1 MKKCLLSILAGA
13 LLIVSCQNYDDQFDD
28 LNSQITALASQVA
41 GLSKVQS
48 DLTALQGTVSSLQGN
63 IASSVDTALA
73 SGLAGINAAV
83 DNLQSQ
89 IDGIA
94 SSEEVAAIQSD
105 VTAAQ
110 ADLTELLN
118 NSNVFTGDLTVT
130 TASQL
135 NAALAYGTKIA
146 IVNGN
151 VDFQVDA
158 SMNIDSVQ
166 KVINR
171 LGTVV
176 KDFSY
181 VAGASSVSPVT
192 FDNITGVTSLT
203 VKQGGDYSFKGLES
217 ATNVHLNDGFKSKV
231 KIIHFGAL
239 KTVTKFNTVTST
251 GTDDHAILFPK
262 VTELHLTSLTRYSG
276 TTAANPL
283 KLHIDEGNASAPTVI
298 AMGALEDKDASG
310 KQSNLYL
317 SIEGPNSA
325 AISKIT
331 DGKVTFRNVIDA
343 SINGTAADIVVSD
356 GVQTFASD
364 GVVSIDVSN
373 AKDLTTLDITGIVNP
388 DTAAASQEA
397 GLPNL
402 TFTSTNGADLETVKL
417 RGKINTLSI
426 DGAGS
431 LVSVDIDG
439 ADIANN
445 VTLSNNTD
453 LTSVVMSS
461 STKLPGVTFNTNA
474 DLETING
481 NATFRAAAG
490 GTKIDGSYVITSNTS
505 LGKVILSS
513 AGLET
518 LTITGN
524 DDLTTI
530 ESTLTTVGASAAPA
544 VNIYGNDFTASAVVD
559 TVEAVGVDGTAAD
572 GDGKAGNEGSMT
584 TTSGMEGMKTYLGNV
599 GGAAKGTAAVYW
611 DTVEAFT
618 NEAGT
623 ETADIIYAAGTIATN
638 KELWILK
645 KEADNA
651 VAGIGSVA
659 GQKAWLVVTASLA
672 SGFSITKGSTVITV
686 DNAGVLDATDTMD
699 SNPVLAR
706 AAILRDAAKTR
717 ATAVGLTLDA
727 HLGGNPAGTVTF
739 NATNASATG
748 ESTSAVWVGNTV
760 ANATLTTLDYVSLTV
775 DGITVTATTDQ
786 TQAAGAASANAIA
799 AALATAWN
807 AAYKSGAASAAYTTV
822 STMTAASN
830 VITMIAER
838 GSGRRAHNTAIS
850 VGVTQGSATAGT
862 PTLNWTIGAT
872 RSLDD
877 NKMLGND
884 IIVTLTSADKGTILD
899 KTVNTGVST
908 GYWKRNSGVG
918 SAPLTST
925 LNTVVKANTE
935 TATNV
940 YPTEARGDVILA
952 EDGTSGSAS
961 SAVNH
966 TKVHWL
972 SS

>member
-283 KLHIDEGNASAPTVI
+283 KLHIDEGNAAAPTVI

-317 SIEGPNSA
+317 SIEGPNTV

-356 GVQTFASD
+356 GVQKFASD

-388 DTAAASQEA
+388 DTAAANQEA
-397 GLPNL
+397 GLPAL
-402 TFTSTNGADLETVKL
+402 TFTSSNGADLETVKL

-431 LVSVDIDG
+431 LTSVDIDG
-439 ADIANN
+439 ADIATAVN
-445 VTLSNNTD
+445 LSNNTD
-453 LTSVVMSS
+453 LTSVVMSA
-461 STKLPGVTFNTNA
+461 STKLPGLTLNTNA
-474 DLETING
+474 DMESFNG

-505 LGKVILSS
+505 LGKVTLSS

-524 DDLTTI
+524 DDLVTI
-530 ESTLTTVGASAAPA
+530 ESTLTTIGASAAPA

-559 TVEAVGVDGTAAD
+559 TVEAVGVDGTATD
-572 GDGKAGNEGSMT
+572 GEGKAGNEGSMT
-584 TTSGMEGMKTYLGNV
+584 TTSGMEGMKTYLTAV
-599 GGAAKGTAAVYW
+599 AGAAKSTAAVYW

-623 ETADIIYAAGTIATN
+623 ESADIIYASGTIATT

-645 KEADNA
+645 KDASNA
-651 VAGIGSVA
+651 TSGTNATTAQVAFSIPSTVTWVGISANSTILTVKGDE
-659 GQKAWLVVTASLA
+659 TASP
-672 SGFSITKGSTVITV
+672 SI
-686 DNAGVLDATDTMD
+686 ALDA
-699 SNPVLAR
+699 NPVIR
-706 AAILRDAAKTR
+706 RTQIIRSAALTR
-717 ATAVGLTLDA
+717 ATAANVTLDA
-727 HLGGNPAGTVTF
+727 HVGGSPTGIVKFQDTG
-739 NATNASATG
+739 SATIG
-748 ESTSAVWVGNTV
+748 ESTSSIHSGAGNSSI
-760 ANATLTTLDYVSLTV
+760 TLYDSVFVTV
-775 DGITVTATTDQ
+775 DGFSAGVSIAQTA
-786 TQAAGAASANAIA
+786 AAGGATGDAIA
-799 AALATAWN
+799 AAIVTAWN
-807 AAYKSGAASAAYTTV
+807 TKYATGGSASFSYTVVGSATASGGDVTFASKP
-822 STMTAASN
+822 
-830 VITMIAER
+830 
-838 GSGRRAHNTAIS
+838 GSGRRAHNAAIS
-850 VGVTQGSATAGT
+850 VSVTQGSATAGT
-862 PTLNWTIGAT
+862 PTLNWIIGDT
-872 RSLDD
+872 KSTSD
-877 NKMLGND
+877 NKMTGND
-884 IIVTLTSADKGTILD
+884 IIVTIKSNDPGSILNRIVSTNVSA
-899 KTVNTGVST
+899 NTGGANTNV
-908 GYWKRNSGVG
+908 
-918 SAPLTST
+918 AIPALTST
-925 LNTVVKANTE
+925 EYTVVPAATTTTE
-935 TATNV
+935 NV
-940 YPTEARGDVILA
+940 YPLEARGDVVNA
-952 EDGTSGSAS
+952 EEEIAGTADS
-961 SAVNH
+961 SENH

-972 SS
+972 GS

>member
-63 IASSVDTALA
+63 IASSVDSALA

-166 KVINR
+166 TVINR

-181 VAGASSVSPVT
+181 VAAASSVSPVT

-251 GTDDHAILFPK
+251 GTDDHAIVFPK

-276 TTAANPL
+276 TTASNPL
-283 KLHIDEGNASAPTVI
+283 KLHIDEGNADAPTVI

-310 KQSNLYL
+310 KQANLYL
-317 SIEGPNSA
+317 SIEGPNSV

-343 SINGTAADIVVSD
+343 SINSTAADIVVSD

-373 AKDLTTLDITGIVNP
+373 AKDLTSLDITGIVNP

-426 DGAGS
+426 DSAGS

-439 ADIANN
+439 ADIANSVN
-445 VTLSNNTD
+445 LSNNTD

-490 GTKIDGSYVITSNTS
+490 GTKIDGSYVITGNTS

-530 ESTLTTVGASAAPA
+530 ESTLTTIGASAAPA

-572 GDGKAGNEGSMT
+572 GEGKAGNEGSMT
-584 TTSGMEGMKTYLGNV
+584 TTSGMEGMKTYLAAV
-599 GGAAKGTAAVYW
+599 GAAAKGTAAVYW
-611 DTVEAFT
+611 DTVEAYT

-623 ETADIIYAAGTIATN
+623 ETADIIYTAATIAAN

-659 GQKAWLVVTASLA
+659 AQKAWLVVTASLA
-672 SGFSITKGSTVITV
+672 KGFSITKGSTVITV
-686 DNAGVLDATDTMD
+686 DNAGVADATDTMD

-706 AAILRDAAKTR
+706 AAILRSAALTR

-727 HLGGNPAGTVTF
+727 HLGGNPIGTVTF
-739 NATNASATG
+739 QSNTDSATG
-748 ESTSAVWVGNTV
+748 ELGVGTSVPAGAAVNTSLT
-760 ANATLTTLDYVSLTV
+760 ATDYVSLTI
-775 DGITVTATTDQ
+775 DGLTVTATTNG
-786 TQAAGAASANAIA
+786 TPGNNARDGIA
-799 AALATAWN
+799 TALATAWN
-807 AAYKSGAASAAYTTV
+807 AKYATGGTSWTYTTV
-822 STMTAASN
+822 STITAASG
-830 VITMIAER
+830 VLTIVAEA

-850 VGVTQGSATAGT
+850 LGVTCTSPSNGS
-862 PTLNWTIGAT
+862 PTINWKIGAT
-872 RSLDD
+872 KSLDD
-877 NKMLGND
+877 NKMVGND
-884 IIVTLTSADKGTILD
+884 IIVTLTSNDKGTILD

-908 GYWKRNSGVG
+908 GYWKHGDKGIN
-918 SAPLTST
+918 LTST

-935 TATNV
+935 TAANV
-940 YPTEARGDVILA
+940 YPKEARGDYILP
-952 EDGTSGSAS
+952 EDGTAGTAS